1 MFRKTAPRLRSSP
14 TSLVFTQTG
23 IKGSINLRRTRARH
37 SSRPRQLFEP
47 FLRLLVIWK
56 TALIKPERARVVV
69 TPSFDQTRR
78 VFDVEHLMI
87 EDVLHKPFRNIDGI
101 QSFADRDA
109 LVNMVMVTEDAF
121 GPAL

>member
-37 SSRPRQLFEP
+37 SPQPRQPFEP

-69 TPSFDQTRR
+69 TPHVDQPLR

-87 EDVLHKPFRNIDGI
+87 EDILHQTLRNMDGI

-109 LVNMVMVTEDAF
+109 
-121 GPAL
+121 